1 MNNFEEQ
8 ILAHTAKRMNLQEA
22 IAGCIAKND
31 EALAQISKRILK
43 LNVLHQI
50 NEANDKLISDYSYLN
65 VGPNEE
71 RSGSVKFGLEKVKE
85 LEVTLAQ
92 VSQQ

>member
-22 IAGCIAKND
+22 IAWCNAKND
-31 EALAQISKRILK
+31 SAYKEIGSRNLK
-43 LNVLHQI
+43 LAVLHQL
-50 NEANDKLISDYSYLN
+50 NEVNDKLISDYTYLN